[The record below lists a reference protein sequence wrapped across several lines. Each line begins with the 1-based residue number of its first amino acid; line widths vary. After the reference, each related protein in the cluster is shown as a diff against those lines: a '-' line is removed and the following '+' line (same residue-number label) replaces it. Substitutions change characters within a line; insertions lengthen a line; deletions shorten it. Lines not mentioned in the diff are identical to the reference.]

1 MSTKGYKILGSALI
15 LALVV
20 SLVLLVERQLQL
32 AHIRADIRLGR
43 DIAFSFRGKRDWA
56 LKRGPTE
63 VAGVLYSLQVAPF
76 PEPSDNPV
84 AGFVERERLRCIA
97 DLISFLRARTGQDLG
112 DKPDPWI
119 RTFGDETIRHCQ
131 TNFADSR

>member
-1 MSTKGYKILGSALI
+1 MSTKAYKILASVLVVALLVS
-15 LALVV
+15 LAL
-20 SLVLLVERQLQL
+20 LTQRQWELSRT
-32 AHIRADIRLGR
+32 RADIRLGR

-56 LKRGPTE
+56 LKGGPPQAAE
-63 VAGVLYSLQVAPF
+63 VLYSLQVAPF
-76 PEPSDNPV
+76 PEPSHNPV

-97 DLISFLRARTGQDLG
+97 DLISFLRAGTGQDLG
-112 DKPDPWI
+112 DRPDPWI